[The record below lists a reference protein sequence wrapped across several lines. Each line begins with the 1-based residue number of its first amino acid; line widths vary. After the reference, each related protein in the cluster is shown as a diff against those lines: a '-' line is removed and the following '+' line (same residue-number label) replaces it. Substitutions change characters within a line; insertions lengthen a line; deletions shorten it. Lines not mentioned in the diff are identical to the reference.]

1 MERMHRDLP
10 IFVKAELISELV
22 WRFCKTLDESEN
34 DHIAF
39 QKDFLL
45 ENSVIIPAK
54 IAGAE
59 AADIYDI
66 RMENAAIIRKAAREI
81 YVTVGNL
88 DIFGFKG
95 EEDYIQLI
103 RSEINEFKLLFRKWV
118 KSFDPWNYIVDDW
131 GLFNPPGI
139 EPEDIEDDDEF

>member
-1 MERMHRDLP
+1 MERAYRNLP
-10 IFVKAELISELV
+10 VFVKAEEISELV
-22 WRFCKTLDESEN
+22 WRFVKTLEDMEN
-34 DHIAF
+34 QYISA
-39 QKDFLL
+39 QVELLL
-45 ENSVIIPAK
+45 ENSIIIPAK
-54 IAGAE
+54 ISGAE
-59 AADIYDI
+59 AADIYDL

-88 DIFGFKG
+88 DMFGVKG

-103 RSEINEFKLLFRKWV
+103 RNEIEEFKILFRDWV

-139 EPEDIEDDDEF
+139 EPEEDNE